1 MNSIEQYEK
10 IFEKRNKLEFFEVNK
25 PFLENMILT
34 KNRIDQLSKEKLVLV
49 HPTNPNIQKTS
60 ENGKMFLKLQ
70 QLYKDQTVAL
80 NKILGNDSEEDF
92 NFFPNEE
99 DYDD

>member
-1 MNSIEQYEK
+1 MISLDQYKK
-10 IFEKRNKLEFFEVNK
+10 IFEKRNKSEFFEVNK
-25 PFLENMILT
+25 PFLENMIIT
-34 KNRIDQLSKEKLVLV
+34 KKHIDQLSKEPLVLI

-60 ENGKMFLKLQ
+60 ENGKMLLKLQ